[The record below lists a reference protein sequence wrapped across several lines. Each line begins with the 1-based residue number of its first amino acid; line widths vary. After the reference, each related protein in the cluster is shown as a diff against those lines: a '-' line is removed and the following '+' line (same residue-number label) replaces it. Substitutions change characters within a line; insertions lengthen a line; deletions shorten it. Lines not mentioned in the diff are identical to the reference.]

1 VRRTLGVLVLCGFL
15 LAAGCAAP
23 GSGGVDE
30 SDLAEDVD
38 HDWNT
43 TADATVVPDKNRY
56 RAVFH
61 ASGAESIELYRPRRL
76 SNREAVDPN
85 GLDFRY
91 PNGTVVNLTKS
102 HVNRS
107 GGATVVRF
115 PAPNGSIAFAA
126 SRQGKSVRIP
136 TAVNGSYEVVLPPG
150 GRVRYPFLG
159 RVVPRADETW
169 ADAAGRVHVR
179 WEAPDRDTIAV
190 EYYLERDLL
199 ILGGI
204 VAVAAVA
211 LLGGGVY
218 YAVVIRRLRRRRDE
232 VALDVETG
240 DSGKR

>member
-1 VRRTLGVLVLCGFL
+1 MRRILAVLALAL
-15 LAAGCAAP
+15 LAASAGCAAFGG
-23 GSGGVDE
+23 GSVDE
-30 SDLAEDVD
+30 AALADDVD

-43 TADATVVPDKNRY
+43 TADATVVLDKNRY

-190 EYYLERDLL
+190 EYYLARDFL

-204 VAVAAVA
+204 VVVGAIA
-211 LLGGGVY
+211 LLGGLAY
-218 YAVVIRRLRRRRDE
+218 FLIILRRLRRRRDE
-232 VALDVETG
+232 VAIDVE
-240 DSGKR
+240 DSG

>member
-15 LAAGCAAP
+15 LAAGCVAP

-43 TADATVVPDKNRY
+43 TADATFDLGKDSY
-56 RAVFH
+56 RAVYH
-61 ASGAESIELYRPRRL
+61 LEGEASIELYSPRRIR
-76 SNREAVDPN
+76 SREPVSPR
-85 GLDFRY
+85 GLAFRY
-91 PNGTVVNLTKS
+91 PNGTVVDLTTADVEVS
-102 HVNRS
+102 D
-107 GGATVVRF
+107 GATVIT
-115 PAPNGSIAFAA
+115 PPEPNGSIAFAA
-126 SRQGKSVRIP
+126 DRPSKRLAVP
-136 TAVNGSYEVVLPPG
+136 TNVNGSYAVVLPEG
-150 GRVRYPFLG
+150 GRVRYPLLG
-159 RVVPRADETW
+159 RVVPDADRRTVG
-169 ADAAGRVHVR
+169 DDGRVR
-179 WEAPDRDTIAV
+179 LEWDDPERDTLAV

-232 VALDVETG
+232 VALDLETG
-240 DSGKR
+240 DSERR